1 MSHELKELLEL
12 HFVHHQ
18 TCAVDEHYSI
28 GTSENA
34 VGRLRQTALTLLLQA
49 NLPANFWPC
58 AIQHSVFLSNYT
70 SRSRANPK
78 LTVYELIFQRKAD
91 LSKVPPFGAY
101 CTIFRARDQRQGN
114 LDLPSSPGIFI
125 GVGIYQKTLGYM
137 VTDASLNKITV
148 TRQHLSF
155 DPQLFP
161 LRLKPDAPP
170 LFKNY
175 HKLTTLTPP
184 TTAPTPQLNP
194 SPFEE
199 QDSSDFEPDDKAPAE
214 TPTTEPKETNK
225 RKRTDD
231 ESESSESDSDIVT
244 TSTRTLRPRTSKP
257 VVPKLTKPTPRY
269 DTDEAFRNERN
280 SMIGKRVTKY
290 FPGHGA
296 FKGTV
301 QEYAIKTDNYL
312 VVYDDGDQETI
323 KHRDLLQYL
332 PGHPDFISTQA
343 NFIAL

>member
-1 MSHELKELLEL
+1 
-12 HFVHHQ
+12 
-18 TCAVDEHYSI
+18 
-28 GTSENA
+28 
-34 VGRLRQTALTLLLQA
+34 
-49 NLPANFWPC
+49 
-58 AIQHSVFLSNYT
+58 
-70 SRSRANPK
+70 
-78 LTVYELIFQRKAD
+78 
-91 LSKVPPFGAY
+91 
-101 CTIFRARDQRQGN
+101 
-114 LDLPSSPGIFI
+114 
-125 GVGIYQKTLGYM
+125 M

-155 DPQLFP
+155 DPQLYP

-175 HKLTTLTPP
+175 HKLTTPTRPTPE
-184 TTAPTPQLNP
+184 PTPQLYP
-194 SPFEE
+194 SAFEE
-199 QDSSDFEPDDKAPAE
+199 QDSSDFEPDNKASPE

-257 VVPKLTKPTPRY
+257 VVTKLTKPTPRY

-280 SMIGKRVTKY
+280 IMIGKRVTKY

-323 KHRDLLQYL
+323 KHLDLLQYL

-343 NFIAL
+343 NFIALSACLEQEIENARYNNAYSHYYAHAATEPLEPNSWK